1 MRHLLISA
9 SEEPEK
15 KRSADM
21 IIIETML
28 IYDIMGPASFHVMG
42 EKMLQNLLK
51 SIDQNR
57 EFITTAQA
65 AERSDLSQ
73 VYLAQL
79 LRENKLEGFL
89 LGRDWYV
96 YTDSLEAFLKQKR
109 KPGPKGPRKKSAH
122 RRSAAQQ
129 NDFPGTS

>member
-1 MRHLLISA
+1 
-9 SEEPEK
+9 
-15 KRSADM
+15 M
-21 IIIETML
+21 IIIAAML
-28 IYDIMGPASFHVMG
+28 IYGIIGAARFHVRA

-51 SIDQNR
+51 DIDQNR

-79 LRENKLEGFL
+79 LRKHKLEGFQ

-109 KPGPKGPRKKSAH
+109 KPGPKGPRTKSAQL
-122 RRSAAQQ
+122 RSGVQKKE
-129 NDFPGTS
+129 FPSTF

>member
-1 MRHLLISA
+1 LKDKRI
-9 SEEPEK
+9 

-21 IIIETML
+21 IIIGAML
-28 IYDIMGPASFHVMG
+28 IYGIIRSTGFHLRSK
-42 EKMLQNLLK
+42 KMLQNLLQ

-57 EFITTAQA
+57 ESITTAQA
-65 AERSDLSQ
+65 AQRSDLSQ

-79 LRENKLEGFL
+79 LREHKLEGFQ

-109 KPGPKGPRKKSAH
+109 KPGPKGPRKKPTQT
-122 RRSAAQQ
+122 RPNVQ
-129 NDFPGTS
+129 NTDLPGTS